1 MKKEYKT
8 MLPKWARMTGDN
20 EHFDVRKDISDYF
33 GISYGCIKLA
43 DAYQELIEARDAET
57 VYAIKSELL
66 LDSILFDILRKE
78 QGEDVANEVMACL

>member
-43 DAYQELIEARDAET
+43 DAYQELIEASDAET

-78 QGEDVANEVMACL
+78 QGEEVANDVMACL

>member
-8 MLPKWARMTGDN
+8 MLSKWARMTGDN
-20 EHFDVRKDISDYF
+20 NHFDVRKDIADYF
-33 GISYGCIKLA
+33 AISYGCIRLA
-43 DAYQELIEARDAET
+43 DAYQELIMARNAGT

>member
-33 GISYGCIKLA
+33 GISYCNIRLA

-57 VYAIKSELL
+57 VYAIKAELL

-78 QGEDVANEVMACL
+78 QGEEVANEVMDCL